1 MTLIDYYLDK
11 QTEYERKYGGKT
23 LVLMEVGSFFEFY
36 GVANDNE
43 KIGDIKNV
51 CELLN
56 IQMTRRNKAVLEN
69 SRTNALMA
77 GFPTHSM
84 QRFVDVLLNNSYTIV
99 LIEQTTPPPNPKR
112 DITKIYSPGTYIDNV
127 TTNDANY
134 IVSVLI
140 TEEKC
145 YKSGIKQYIIG
156 LSAIDLTTGKNTIYH
171 LYSKISDDSQMIF
184 EEMYRFIESFSP
196 KEIITCIQLCDTNS
210 SHPTSHTISQFS
222 KYISSNS
229 RKIHNINAKDIV
241 HHYKIQYQNEFLN
254 KIFTETNSMTPIEYL
269 NMETMSVTTVSYITL
284 LQFAYEHDTLI
295 IEKIER
301 PNIWTSNSHLTL
313 YNNAIYQL
321 NVVEYKREK
330 ENSKYNS
337 LFDVINKTNTSMGM
351 RLLKYNLLNPII
363 NADELTKRYDMIDY
377 FVKHQLHTPITTQL
391 KDIVDIERLHRKIAL
406 STLHPAEFAG
416 LVLSYNNIKTIVNI
430 LTLPQT
436 PPKTQTPH
444 KTHVTNIFNIDP
456 SIIVTF
462 NDYMVEYNSIF
473 IIDELSKNTL
483 INIVSSFFKEGVYK
497 TVDTLNEKLIN
508 YNKKLTEIAAFL
520 STHLD
525 GNNSVKVENTEK
537 EGYYL
542 VLTKKRFETLKK
554 KYNNT
559 SLYNSRV
566 LSNNVKLT
574 SVEVDKL
581 SNSIISTREKLKL
594 EVRRSYIETLTRLY
608 SKYTPMLKY
617 IASLIA
623 EVDIINSN
631 TLCSIEYNYCRPII
645 RSFDCEPINQ
655 HRNNNQSYV
664 KACGMR
670 HPIIER
676 LQQDTVYVDNDIEL
690 TPDNMGIMLYG
701 VNGVGKS
708 VLSKAIGLNII
719 MAQMGMFV
727 PSNNFTYYPYTK
739 IFTRI
744 VGDDNIFKGQSSFV
758 VEMNEL
764 RSILKHSDQ
773 NSLVLGDEIC
783 KGTEDLSATAIVAS
797 AIKRFSVNNVNF
809 ILATHLHKLY
819 TLDIITKLTNIRFMH
834 LDIKYDELLKD
845 VIYGRKL
852 KEGIGESIYGIEIAK
867 FILNDNDFIKI
878 ANGIR
883 NDLIEVNNS
892 LVNPKQST
900 YNNAVYVDKC
910 HICGIQIN
918 LDVHHITYQEE
929 FTDSDVSKNDKNN
942 LVVLC
947 EQHHNAVHTNQL
959 QIYGYEKTLTGDI
972 KLKYEI
978 NNSNHK
984 TTKKYSKYV
993 EFIIREYKNDYFN
1006 NNIKIGNIR
1015 TDIHLKQKVVISTST
1030 IKKILDGIY

>member
-36 GVANDNE
+36 GVANDKE

-84 QRFVDVLLNNSYTIV
+84 QRFVDVLLTNSYTIV

-112 DITKIYSPGTYIDNV
+112 DITKIYSPGTYIDKV

-134 IVSVLI
+134 IVSVII

-184 EEMYRFIESFSP
+184 EEMYRFIESFAP
-196 KEIITCIQLCDTNS
+196 KEIITCIQSDDS
-210 SHPTSHTISQFS
+210 AISTFN
-222 KYISSNS
+222 KYINTNS
-229 RKIHNINAKDIV
+229 RKIHNMSQKDIAPF
-241 HHYKIQYQNEFLN
+241 YKISYQNEFLSR
-254 KIFTETNSMTPIEYL
+254 IFTDTKSLTPIEYL
-269 NMETMSVTTVSYITL
+269 NMETMAITTVSYITL
-284 LQFAYEHDTLI
+284 LQFAYEHDTRI

-301 PNIWTSNSHLTL
+301 PNIWTSSTHLTL

-330 ENSKYNS
+330 ENSTYNS
-337 LFDVINKTNTSMGM
+337 LYDVINKTNTSMGM

-363 NADELTKRYDMIDY
+363 NPGEINKRYDMIEY
-377 FVKHQLHTPITTQL
+377 FKERGLQTPITTHL

-406 STLHPAEFAG
+406 TTLHPAEFAG
-416 LVLSYNNIKTIVNI
+416 LILSYNSIKSIFTI
-430 LTLPQT
+430 LTRT
-436 PPKTQTPH
+436 ATN
-444 KTHVTNIFNIDP
+444 NIFNINPD
-456 SIIVTF
+456 IITNF
-462 NDYMVEYNSIF
+462 NDYMNEYDNIF

-483 INIVSSFFKEGVYK
+483 INIVSSFFKEGVYAK
-497 TVDTLNEKLIN
+497 IDTLNEKLIN
-508 YNKKLTEIAAFL
+508 DNTKLTEIATFL

-525 GNNSVKVENTEK
+525 GDNPVKVVHTEK

-542 VLTKKRFETLKK
+542 LLTKKRFETLKK
-554 KYNNT
+554 KYSNSGVYNT
-559 SLYNSRV
+559 TV

-574 SVEVDKL
+574 SVETDKL
-581 SNSIISTREKLKL
+581 SNSIISTREKLKI
-594 EVRRSYIETLTRLY
+594 EVRRSYIETLNRLY
-608 SKYTPMLKY
+608 SKYADTLKY
-617 IASLIA
+617 ITSLVTEI
-623 EVDIINSN
+623 DIINSN
-631 TLCSIEYNYCRPII
+631 TLCAVEYNYTRPII
-645 RSFDCEPINQ
+645 ESYSEKED
-655 HRNNNQSYV
+655 NQSYV
-664 KACGMR
+664 KAHSMR

-676 LQQDTVYVDNDIEL
+676 LQEDSVYVDNDIEL
-690 TPDNMGIMLYG
+690 TPDNMGILLYG

-708 VLSKAIGLNII
+708 ALSKAIGLNII

-727 PSNNFTYYPYTK
+727 PSGKFTYYPYTK

-764 RSILKHSDQ
+764 RSILKHSDR
-773 NSLVLGDEIC
+773 NSLVLGDEVC

-797 AIKRFSVNNVNF
+797 AIKRFSTNNVNF

-819 TLDIITKLTNIRFMH
+819 TLDVITELSNIRFMH
-834 LDIKYDELLKD
+834 LDIKYDEILKE

-852 KEGIGESIYGIEIAK
+852 KYGIGESIYGIEIAK
-867 FILNDNDFIKI
+867 FILDDNDFIKT
-878 ANGIR
+878 ATSIR
-883 NDLIEVNNS
+883 NNLIDVNDS
-892 LVNPKQST
+892 LVNPKQSG
-900 YNNAVYVDKC
+900 YNKDVFVDNC
-910 HICGIQIN
+910 RICGSNVN
-918 LDVHHITYQEE
+918 LDVHHIIYQEE
-929 FTDSDVSKNDKNN
+929 FSDMDVSKNNKNN

-947 EQHHNAVHTNQL
+947 EKHHNDVHSNKL
-959 QIYGYEKTLTGDI
+959 KIHGYEKTVEGVD
-972 KLKYEI
+972 KLKYDFKKS
-978 NNSNHK
+978 SNGDLTCK
-984 TTKKYSKYV
+984 SNKKYSKYV
-993 EFIIREYKNDYFN
+993 DFIIQTYKTDYEQKN
-1006 NNIKIGNIR
+1006 INIKNIKIDVQLQQGVI
-1015 TDIHLKQKVVISTST
+1015 ISTPT
-1030 IKKILDGIY
+1030 IKKILMSLY

>member
-23 LVLMEVGSFFEFY
+23 LVLMEVGGFFEFY
-36 GVANDNE
+36 GVANDKE

-84 QRFVDVLLNNSYTIV
+84 QRFVDVLLTNSYTIV

-112 DITKIYSPGTYIDNV
+112 DITKIYSPGTYIDKV

-134 IVSVLI
+134 IVSVII

-184 EEMYRFIESFSP
+184 EEMYRFIESFAP
-196 KEIITCIQLCDTNS
+196 KEIITCIQSDDS
-210 SHPTSHTISQFS
+210 AISTFN
-222 KYISSNS
+222 KYINTNS
-229 RKIHNINAKDIV
+229 RKIHNMSQKDIAPF
-241 HHYKIQYQNEFLN
+241 YKISYQNEFLSR
-254 KIFTETNSMTPIEYL
+254 IFTDTKSLTPIEYL
-269 NMETMSVTTVSYITL
+269 NMETMAITAVSYITL
-284 LQFAYEHDTLI
+284 LQFAYEHDTRI

-301 PNIWTSNSHLTL
+301 PNIWTSSTHLTL

-330 ENSKYNS
+330 ENSTYNS
-337 LFDVINKTNTSMGM
+337 LYDVINKTNTSMGM

-363 NADELTKRYDMIDY
+363 NPGEINKRYDMIEY
-377 FVKHQLHTPITTQL
+377 FKERGLQTPITTHL

-406 STLHPAEFAG
+406 TTLHPAEFAG
-416 LVLSYNNIKTIVNI
+416 LILSYNSIKSIFTI
-430 LTLPQT
+430 LTRT
-436 PPKTQTPH
+436 ATN
-444 KTHVTNIFNIDP
+444 NIFNINPD
-456 SIIVTF
+456 IITNF
-462 NDYMVEYNSIF
+462 NDYMNEYDNIF

-483 INIVSSFFKEGVYK
+483 INIVSSFFKEGVYAK
-497 TVDTLNEKLIN
+497 IDTLNEKLIN
-508 YNKKLTEIAAFL
+508 DNTKLTEIATFL

-525 GNNSVKVENTEK
+525 GDNPVKVVHTEK

-542 VLTKKRFETLKK
+542 LLTKKRFETLKK
-554 KYNNT
+554 KYSNSGVYNT
-559 SLYNSRV
+559 TV

-574 SVEVDKL
+574 SVETDKL
-581 SNSIISTREKLKL
+581 SNSIISTREKLKI
-594 EVRRSYIETLTRLY
+594 EVRRSYIETLNRLY
-608 SKYTPMLKY
+608 SKYADTLKY
-617 IASLIA
+617 ITSLVTEI
-623 EVDIINSN
+623 DIINSN
-631 TLCSIEYNYCRPII
+631 TLCAVEYNYTRPII
-645 RSFDCEPINQ
+645 ESYSEKED
-655 HRNNNQSYV
+655 NQSYV
-664 KACGMR
+664 KAHSMR

-676 LQQDTVYVDNDIEL
+676 LQEGSVYVDNDIEL
-690 TPDNMGIMLYG
+690 TPDNMGILLYG

-708 VLSKAIGLNII
+708 ALSKAIGLNII

-727 PSNNFTYYPYTK
+727 PSGKFTYYPYTK

-764 RSILKHSDQ
+764 RSILKHSDR
-773 NSLVLGDEIC
+773 NSLVLGDEVC

-797 AIKRFSVNNVNF
+797 AIKRFSTNNVNF

-819 TLDIITKLTNIRFMH
+819 TLDVITELSNIRFMH
-834 LDIKYDELLKD
+834 LDIKYDEILKE

-852 KEGIGESIYGIEIAK
+852 KYGIGESIYGIEIAK
-867 FILNDNDFIKI
+867 FILDDNDFIKT
-878 ANGIR
+878 ATSIR
-883 NDLIEVNNS
+883 NNLIDVNDS
-892 LVNPKQST
+892 LVNPKQSG
-900 YNNAVYVDKC
+900 YNKDVFVDNC
-910 HICGIQIN
+910 RICGSNVN
-918 LDVHHITYQEE
+918 LDVHHIIYQEE
-929 FTDSDVSKNDKNN
+929 FSDMDVSKNNKNN

-947 EQHHNAVHTNQL
+947 EKHHNDVHSNKL
-959 QIYGYEKTLTGDI
+959 KIHGYEKTVEGVD
-972 KLKYEI
+972 KLKYDFKKSS
-978 NNSNHK
+978 NGDLTCNSN
-984 TTKKYSKYV
+984 KKYSKYV
-993 EFIIREYKNDYFN
+993 DFIIQTYKTDYEQKN
-1006 NNIKIGNIR
+1006 ITIKNIKI
-1015 TDIHLKQKVVISTST
+1015 DIQLQQGVIISTPT
-1030 IKKILDGIY
+1030 IKKILMSLY